1 MHHELKS
8 FLEELNPVQQEAVQ
22 ATQGP
27 VLILAGAG
35 SGKTRVLAYRIAH
48 LVKNCMMDPASI
60 LAVTFT
66 KKAAQEMR
74 ERVIQLI
81 GYQPPSWIGT
91 FHSIFSKILRIE
103 SRIYGYTPDFVIY
116 DADDQN
122 RLIKSIMEQKFI
134 SAKAHDPRS
143 IGSAIS
149 RAKNDLIGPDAY
161 AKTVKSPLEETAAA
175 VYPEYQRQLREN
187 QAFDFDDLITVPLWI
202 FEKYP
207 DVLERYRHR
216 LEYIHVDE
224 YQDTNRAQYGLIQ
237 SLARFSRNLCVVGDD
252 DQSIYRWRGADIRNI
267 LDFERDFPDARV
279 FRLEQNYRSTQNIL
293 KAAHSVVRN
302 NAHRKHKELWTR
314 RETGEPVEYLEML
327 DEREEAYKVVEK
339 IQEQVF
345 RHKRAFRDFAVLY
358 RTHAQSR
365 ALEDG
370 LRRSGMSYVIV
381 GGLRFYERK
390 EIKDVLAY
398 LRLIVNAADSV
409 SLKRVIN
416 FPPRGIGETTLSRIE
431 KWAMDRRIPL
441 FEAMKQVEQI
451 ADIPQ
456 RIAAGVSG
464 FCRLIQKYSDLVGK
478 VSPWDVI
485 HALVEDVGL
494 IALYKNDTTLE
505 GQTRL
510 ENIREFLSAFRDYL
524 EETENPSLTGFL
536 EEVSLV
542 TDVDR
547 WNDKANAITLMTLH
561 SAKGLEFPVVFIT
574 GLEEGLFPTFRSL
587 EDAESLEEERRLFYV
602 GMTRSME
609 KVYLLSVR
617 MRSLYG
623 EGNPCRPSRFLDEI
637 DRSIVEWN
645 KSDVPPVSRR
655 WRQKAASLDGYFE
668 SHPDYES
675 ATQEVSPFKV
685 GDWIRHETF
694 GKGRIVSIEGSG
706 AQEKISVHF
715 LSGVQK
721 KFITQYARFQ
731 IC

>member
-1 MHHELKS
+1 MKS
-8 FLEELNPVQQEAVQ
+8 FLDELNPVQQEAVQ

-35 SGKTRVLAYRIAH
+35 SGKTRVLTYRIAH
-48 LVKNCMMDPASI
+48 LVEHLKADPASI

-74 ERVIQLI
+74 ERVIRLI
-81 GYQPPSWIGT
+81 GYQPASWIGT
-91 FHSIFSKILRIE
+91 FHSIFSKILRQE
-103 SRIYGYTPDFVIY
+103 SRAYGYTPDFVIY
-116 DADDQN
+116 DSDDQN
-122 RLIKSIMEQKFI
+122 RLIKSILEQKTL
-134 SAKAHDPRS
+134 SAKVHDPRS

-149 RAKNDLIGPDAY
+149 RAKNDLIGPDVY
-161 AKTVKSPLEETAAA
+161 AQSVKSPFEETVAA
-175 VYPEYQRQLREN
+175 VYPEYQKQLRQN

-207 DVLERYRHR
+207 EVLERYRDR
-216 LEYIHVDE
+216 FEFIHVDE
-224 YQDTNRAQYGLIQ
+224 YQDTNRAQYRLIQ

-252 DQSIYRWRGADIRNI
+252 DQSIYMWRGADIRNI

-302 NAHRKHKELWTR
+302 NARRKHKELWTR
-314 RETGEPVEYLEML
+314 RETGEAVEYLEMM

-345 RHKRAFRDFAVLY
+345 KHKRTFRDFAILY

-390 EIKDVLAY
+390 EIKDMLAY
-398 LRLIVNAADSV
+398 LRLIVNPADSV
-409 SLKRVIN
+409 SLKRIIN
-416 FPPRGIGETTLSRIE
+416 FPPRGIGETTLARIE
-431 KWAMDRRIPL
+431 KWAINRQIPL
-441 FEAMKQVEQI
+441 LEAVRQAESI
-451 ADIPQ
+451 TDIPA
-456 RIAAGVSG
+456 RIQASVSG
-464 FCRLIQKYSDLVGK
+464 FYRLIRKYSDLAGK
-478 VSPWDVI
+478 VSPGDIV

-494 IALYKNDTTLE
+494 INLYKNDATPE

-510 ENIREFLSAFRDYL
+510 ENIREFLSAFREYV
-524 EETENPSLTGFL
+524 EETEKPSLTGFL

-574 GLEEGLFPTFRSL
+574 GLEEGLFPTYRSL
-587 EDAESLEEERRLFYV
+587 EDADSLEEERRLFYV

-609 KVYLLSVR
+609 KVYLFSTR

-623 EGNPCRPSRFLDEI
+623 GGGSCRPSRFLDEI
-637 DRSIVEWN
+637 DHSILERSRSGEA
-645 KSDVPPVSRR
+645 PVSRR
-655 WRQKAASLDGYFE
+655 WRRKAASLDGYFE

-675 ATQEVSPFKV
+675 APQEVSP
-685 GDWIRHETF
+685 
-694 GKGRIVSIEGSG
+694 
-706 AQEKISVHF
+706 
-715 LSGVQK
+715 
-721 KFITQYARFQ
+721 
-731 IC
+731 